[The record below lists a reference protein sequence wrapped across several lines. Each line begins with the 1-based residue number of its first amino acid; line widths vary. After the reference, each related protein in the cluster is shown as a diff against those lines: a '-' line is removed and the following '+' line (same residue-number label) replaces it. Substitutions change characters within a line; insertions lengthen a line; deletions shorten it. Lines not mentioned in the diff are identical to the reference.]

1 MNSLRILRRNI
12 KNIDLKQKLPLYW
25 GPYNIRLHRD
35 YFCWK
40 IGLCANNRELPN
52 TGAFSFETR
61 DEELRYR

>member
-1 MNSLRILRRNI
+1 MISQGIIRRNI
-12 KNIDLKQKLPLYW
+12 KNIDLKQKLPLYR
-25 GPYNIRLHRD
+25 GPYNIRLLRD
-35 YFCWK
+35 YFTEK